1 MLHFYNLVVYYGY
14 MRKES
19 FRAQVEEAKQQ
30 IIDEG
35 LRVEKKVAGDKNRS
49 KQEEINKKMEEQR
62 AAEAIKQEVI
72 KNFAGTN
79 IIETL
84 EEIRDEGILTY
95 DTYRKE
101 NRDDIYNLFGLGA
114 GHHKTEKITTEPMN
128 ILFDTNTV
136 IAEFDYRFDNGG
148 EYSGFSSGP
157 SRIKI
162 TKSNNIFSLQYN
174 SCGLNISSENPS
186 DIINGV
192 ARIIAAKQLK
202 EILVI

>member
-1 MLHFYNLVVYYGY
+1 MN
-14 MRKES
+14 KES
-19 FRAQVEEAKQQ
+19 FSTQVEKAKQQ
-30 IIDEG
+30 IIDE
-35 LRVEKKVAGDKNRS
+35 RFRAEKKGAEDRS
-49 KQEEINKKMEEQR
+49 KHEEINKKMGEQR

-72 KNFAGTN
+72 KNFDGTN

-84 EEIRDEGILTY
+84 EEIRDKGILTY
-95 DTYRKE
+95 DAYRKE
-101 NRDDIYNLFGLGA
+101 NRVSIYNLFRRGTDRC
-114 GHHKTEKITTEPMN
+114 KTETIITEPMK

-162 TKSNNIFSLQYN
+162 TKSNDIFSLQYN
-174 SCGLNISSENPS
+174 SCGLNVSSENPS

-202 EILVI
+202 